1 MIEMVARPHAK
12 NFVNWAK
19 NRPEVVVLSGDLT
32 KSCEVDDFKQ
42 AYPDRFFSLGVAE
55 QNMMGF
61 AAGLAREGFHP
72 WVHTFGVFI
81 CRRPYDQIAMSI
93 AYPNLPVRLVGFL
106 PGITT
111 PGGVTHQ
118 AIDDVA
124 LMRQLPNMTVL
135 QTGDATDVETVLD
148 VAESIDGP
156 VYIRMVRGQVP
167 RLFPLTDPLELGR
180 ARVLSEGDEV
190 TLLTSGICTQEA
202 LRLTERLSTSEVS
215 IQHLHVSTLK
225 PFNDP
230 LVLEAV
236 DKARFGVIT
245 LENHSIIGGL
255 GSAVAELMAE
265 QGIGRRLVRMG
276 LKDTFAHGASQA
288 YLMREYELDAIALM
302 RTFEELMSMS
312 FDIDPNDLSGS
323 ARTNNA
329 KAVIPEAL

>member
-1 MIEMVARPHAK
+1 MIEMVARPHAV
-12 NFVNWAK
+12 NFVKWAR

-32 KSCEVDDFKQ
+32 KSCEVGDFKQ

-61 AAGLAREGFHP
+61 AAGLAREGFSP

-135 QTGDATDVETVLD
+135 QTGDATDVESVLD

-167 RLFPLTDPLELGR
+167 RLFPSSAPLELGH

-202 LRLTERLSTSEVS
+202 LRLTELLQTREVS

-230 LVLEAV
+230 LITEAV

-255 GSAVAELMAE
+255 GSAVAEMMAE
-265 QGIGRRLVRMG
+265 SGVGRRLVRMG
-276 LKDTFAHGASQA
+276 LKDTFAHGAGQA
-288 YLMREYELDAIALM
+288 YLMSEYELDAVALM
-302 RTFEELMSMS
+302 RTLEELMSTS
-312 FDIDPNDLSGS
+312 FDIDPNELTGS
-323 ARTNNA
+323 ARTTSA